1 MSQKFKNADL
11 IKRFAA
17 WILDNLLIVVLT
29 VGCCVSMSK
38 IVGYEQNN
46 QALDAVFAKYEA
58 QYGVTFDVSEEAYMA
73 MTDAER
79 ANYDAA
85 YEALSTDPEA
95 LQGYGR
101 MMGMTLIIAAVSC
114 FLPLFVWE
122 FLLPL
127 CLGSGQTLGK
137 KVFSLSVVRKNFA
150 PITGKQLFFR
160 SVLGKY
166 AIETMIPL
174 FIMLLFFWGAISL
187 ATLGIL
193 LALVCIQFLCI
204 AMTKNHT
211 AIHDVIAGTRVVD
224 TGSLVI
230 VAE

>member
-1 MSQKFKNADL
+1 MSQRFKNADL

-17 WILDNLLIVVLT
+17 WILDNLLIVVMV

-38 IVGYEQNN
+38 LVGYEQNS
-46 QALDAVFAKYEA
+46 QMLDAVFAKYET

-73 MTDAER
+73 MTDGEK

-101 MMGMTLIIAAVSC
+101 MMGMTLIIAAVSF

-122 FLLPL
+122 FLMPL
-127 CLGSGQTLGK
+127 CLGNGQTLGK
-137 KVFSLSVVRKNFA
+137 KVFSLSVVQKDFSNVS
-150 PITGKQLFFR
+150 GKQLFFR
-160 SVLGKY
+160 SILGKY
-166 AIETMIPL
+166 AIETMIPV
-174 FIMLLFFWGAISL
+174 FIGLLFFWGAISL
-187 ATLGIL
+187 ASLGIL
-193 LALVCIQFLCI
+193 LALVCTQFLFVT
-204 AMTKNHT
+204 MSKNRT
-211 AIHDVIAGTRVVD
+211 AIHDLLAGTRVVD

>member
-1 MSQKFKNADL
+1 MSQRFKNADL

-17 WILDNLLIVVLT
+17 WILDNLLIVVLI

-38 IVGYEQNN
+38 VVGYEQNN
-46 QALDAVFAKYEA
+46 QALDEVFAKYET
-58 QYGVTFDVSEEAYMA
+58 QYGVTFDVSEEVYIA
-73 MTDAER
+73 MTKAEQ

-85 YEALSTDPEA
+85 YEALSTDPDA

-122 FLLPL
+122 FLMPL
-127 CLGSGQTLGK
+127 CLGNGQTLGK
-137 KVFSLSVVRKNFA
+137 KVFSLSVVQKNFA
-150 PITGKQLFFR
+150 PISGKHLFFR
-160 SVLGKY
+160 SILGKY

-193 LALVCIQFLCI
+193 LALVCAQFLCI
-204 AMTKNHT
+204 TMTKNHT
-211 AIHDVIAGTRVVD
+211 AIHDLIAGTRVVD